1 MPVMTAKEIVETF
14 KKFDKN
20 ETILVT
26 WWLQTDFPDYDLEVG
41 DEELENNAI
50 EIVNWAM
57 TEAKYD

>member
-14 KKFDKN
+14 KKFDEN